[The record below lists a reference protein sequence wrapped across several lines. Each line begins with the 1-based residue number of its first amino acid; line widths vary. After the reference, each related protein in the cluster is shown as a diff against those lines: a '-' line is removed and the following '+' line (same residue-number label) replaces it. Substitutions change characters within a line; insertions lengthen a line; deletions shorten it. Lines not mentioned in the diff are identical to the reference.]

1 MFPFCYCLF
10 PIIYQSSNMVS
21 GLQSLTQNCVR
32 YGRIFIEYLTG
43 GFKVFVHSHS
53 NDKHKFTYFTYT
65 LQLGH

>member
-1 MFPFCYCLF
+1 
-10 PIIYQSSNMVS
+10 MVS
-21 GLQSLTQNCVR
+21 AIDSFIWNCVR

-53 NDKHKFTYFTYT
+53 NDKHKITYFTYT